1 MLTREE
7 IRHFR
12 HCGYLKRPGALP
24 PALVAELKEAILA
37 DMAAGA
43 EPVVRD
49 EDDRVVRLSQVL
61 DRA

>member
-12 HCGYLKRPGALP
+12 HCGYLKRPDALP
-24 PALVAELKEAILA
+24 PALVAELKETILA

-43 EPVVRD
+43 
-49 EDDRVVRLSQVL
+49 
-61 DRA
+61 